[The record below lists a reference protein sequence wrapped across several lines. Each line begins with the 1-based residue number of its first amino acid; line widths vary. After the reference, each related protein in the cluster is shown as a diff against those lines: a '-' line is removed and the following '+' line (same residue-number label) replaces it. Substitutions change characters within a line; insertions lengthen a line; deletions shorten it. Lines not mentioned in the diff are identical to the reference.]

1 MAGGNKRVNNVNYS
15 RKQINLDVWLGPVCA
30 SADGYITVIK
40 IQTKI
45 CKNGTCKDGII
56 LINYFNLKF
65 NS

>member
-15 RKQINLDVWLGPVCA
+15 RKQINLDAWLGPVCA

-45 CKNGTCKDGII
+45 CKNGTHVKMES
-56 LINYFNLKF
+56 F
-65 NS
+65 